1 MKRFKRHFKFVL
13 LLTTLSMVL
22 VACVFK
28 KITTNVPEDKY
39 LLVSNDLEV
48 EGDPALESGISG
60 VIRQQ
65 PNISFAGL
73 MRVRLRV
80 YNAIDS
86 TKAADKQEKR
96 VNKYYRKNFEKAE
109 KDNKINARRIEK
121 ANKKFPKVLK
131 HHNRINK
138 HRRKKALK
146 INRRRLK
153 RVENYNKRLARK
165 QEKYKDKKGH
175 SRLKLKKPK
184 KFIPFVPALE
194 DTVPMIRKKNH
205 YLSNYKDT
213 NNIRPTWRMRLKYKF
228 GEAPVIADSSM
239 MEKSK
244 QQIKA
249 YLRSKGYYEPQI
261 EAHFTRFKK
270 DSVKEL
276 KPKRIIG
283 KYTVKTGER
292 FYVDSVKLNCP
303 NESVA
308 ARYKRFLQKITDAN
322 GLNTYFKTALLEN
335 KPVDFPFDASQLDA
349 YRYEVAA
356 YMADYQFYGFTEQ
369 NIFFK
374 VDTARVHNHTDHKM
388 ILTIGFSN
396 RLVER
401 EDKSV
406 VEVPFK
412 ETYIKDVYF
421 HISDTTYF
429 PDYSDTLRKHN
440 IDISRSK
447 YLPTFDSDYYDDL
460 LTRIENKNAPK
471 PKNIFGKEKKVY
483 YKSAVNKNIF
493 GQYKDSIGINTL
505 RLATFEYNGEMFV
518 SEALIECQN
527 YLESG
532 NPYKAYYVDRSYTR
546 MQQLGIFSQVDWE
559 LIETKPGS
567 GLLDVHYKLVPATRQ
582 TFSFLPKATTVNGF
596 LGVSASFNYSNI
608 NLFRTG
614 TKMNFT
620 LGTGFEQNSTII
632 QNSNNDK
639 FFNTIEIGPSLKF
652 DVPGLFPAPVT
663 VVGKRQRPRTELG
676 AAVNYQQR
684 QDFIRSYV
692 QFDWMYKF
700 AAGDG
705 KTQNIGLGILAPTI
719 KVVSISKKP
728 EFTAR
733 INELNDLFLKNAYNN
748 QLIWEDIKGTFSY
761 DNLTKDRDKKK
772 WDKVRITFNANSSFA
787 GYAVAPLL
795 TSGNPQYDADGKRL
809 MAGIPY
815 SQFWLFDTK
824 LITNIRYT
832 KSKSLAFRV
841 MWGGGRP
848 GKNSKTS
855 LPYDY
860 SFSSGGAN
868 DVRGWNAR
876 QLGPG
881 SYLSLLDSNAV
892 ATQIG
897 DIRFETSVE
906 YRFGDGLFKQAFFA
920 DAGNTWTVKY
930 DALRP
935 GSQITNHF
943 YEQIAFN
950 VGYGLRLDFEFF
962 IFRIDMGLPI
972 FNPTLPADSR
982 WIFEKHT
989 TYNDLATTIYGTDY
1003 KDKLDKF
1010 QLNPFRPHFH
1020 FGIGLPF

>member
-1 MKRFKRHFKFVL
+1 
-13 LLTTLSMVL
+13 MVL

-39 LLVSNDLEV
+39 LLVSNDLEI
-48 EGDPALESGISG
+48 EGNSSLESGISG

-65 PNISFAGL
+65 PNIKFAGL

-86 TKAADKQEKR
+86 TKAAEKQEKR
-96 VNKYYRKNFEKAE
+96 VNKYYSKNFKKAQ
-109 KDNKINARRIEK
+109 KDNKINARRIAKANEKFPKTLKK
-121 ANKKFPKVLK
+121 ANKT
-131 HHNRINK
+131 NQ
-138 HRRKKALK
+138 HRRKKAVK
-146 INRRRLK
+146 INRRRLR
-153 RVENYNKRLARK
+153 RVERYNKRLARK

-175 SRLKLKKPK
+175 SRLKMKKPK
-184 KFIPFVPALE
+184 KFVPFLPALE
-194 DTVPMIRKKNH
+194 DTIPMIRTKTH
-205 YLSNYKDT
+205 YLFNYKDT

-228 GEAPVIADSSM
+228 GESPVIADSAL

-276 KPKRIIG
+276 KPQRIIG

-292 FYVDSVKLNCP
+292 FYIDSVKLNCP

-308 ARYKRFLQKITDAN
+308 ARYMRFIDRISDAN
-322 GLNTYFKTALLEN
+322 GLNNYFKAALKDK
-335 KPVDFPFDASQLDA
+335 KPVNFPFDASQLDA
-349 YRYEVAA
+349 YRMEVAT

-369 NIFFK
+369 NVFYK
-374 VDTARVHNHTDHKM
+374 VDTIRSHNDGDHRMK
-388 ILTIGFSN
+388 LTIGFSN
-396 RLVER
+396 RFVER

-412 ETYIKDVYF
+412 ETYIKGVF
-421 HISDTTYF
+421 FEISDTTYF
-429 PDYSDTLRKHN
+429 PNYSDTLRKYR

-447 YLPTFDSDYYDDL
+447 YLPTFDEDYYDDL
-460 LTRIENKNAPK
+460 MAKVENKDDGIPK
-471 PKNIFGKEKKVY
+471 KTYLKSKVDKNIFG
-483 YKSAVNKNIF
+483 N
-493 GQYKDSIGINTL
+493 YKDSIAVNPL
-505 RLATFEYNGEMFV
+505 RLATFKYNGEMFV
-518 SEALIECQN
+518 SEALIESQN
-527 YLESG
+527 YLENG

-559 LIETKPGS
+559 LVETHPGS
-567 GLLDVHYKLVPATRQ
+567 GLLEVHYKLVPATRQ

-608 NLFRTG
+608 NLLRTG

-620 LGTGFEQNSTII
+620 IGTGFEQNSTII
-632 QNSNNDK
+632 QDASNDK

-652 DVPGLFPAPVT
+652 DIPGLFPAPVT

-676 AAVNYQQR
+676 VAVNYQQR
-684 QDFIRSYV
+684 QDFTRSYV

-705 KTQNIGLGILAPTI
+705 KTQNFGLGILAPTI

-728 EFTAR
+728 EFTER
-733 INELNDLFLKNAYNN
+733 INQLNDLFLKNAYNN

-761 DNLTKDRDKKK
+761 DNLTKDKDKKK
-772 WDKVRITFNANSSFA
+772 SDRLRITFNANSSIA
-787 GYAVAPLL
+787 GYLVAPLL

-832 KSKSLAFRV
+832 KSRSLAFRL
-841 MWGGGRP
+841 MYGGGHP

-881 SYLSLLDSNAV
+881 SYLSLLDPNAV

-897 DIRFETSVE
+897 DIRLEGSIE
-906 YRFGDGLFKQAFFA
+906 YRFGDGLFKHAFFA
-920 DAGNTWTVKY
+920 DGGNTWTVKY

-935 GSQITNHF
+935 GSQISNHF

-950 VGYGLRLDFEFF
+950 VGYGLRLDFDFF

-972 FNPTLPADSR
+972 FNPTLPDESR

-989 TYNDLATTIYGTDY
+989 TYNNLATQIYGIDY